1 VTKLFYILLCIW
13 SCELGLYKI
22 LLMPMS
28 KQLVVKT
35 KPMIWIARIFSTN
48 WFKFFFIFTSLYCC
62 YYCGLIKSNILLAE
76 IRFLLRRINLYWE
89 VGFKKNICSS
99 DFFHVVQLVAKK
111 TSTFHH
117 YANILQL
124 IWSYLFK
131 NWSISI
137 HHILIE
143 YFFVQIFL
151 PS

>member
-22 LLMPMS
+22 LLMPTS

-48 WFKFFFIFTSLYCC
+48 WFNFFLYLHL
-62 YYCGLIKSNILLAE
+62 YIVVIIVDLSNILLAE